1 MCLKVIKFAYKHIKA
16 TLNETAENHEIN
28 NEQGE

>member
-1 MCLKVIKFAYKHIKA
+1 MCLKVIKFAYKHIKT
-16 TLNETAENHEIN
+16 TLNETAENHEID